1 MSDDQFA
8 TCEAEMARRNPYG
21 VPPDAKTGALFELGH
36 TAQDAVQNLLNKG
49 IDRLERGDVDGVERF
64 ISRAAALPFDQHER
78 IRLGPMMAGH
88 ALHGLLCD
96 FIEDWAD
103 AQAYPEDHESICWLQ

>member
-36 TAQDAVQNLLNKG
+36 TAQESA
-49 IDRLERGDVDGVERF
+49 
-64 ISRAAALPFDQHER
+64 
-78 IRLGPMMAGH
+78 
-88 ALHGLLCD
+88 
-96 FIEDWAD
+96 WAD